1 MSFQP
6 ILREI
11 VEGCRGRAAV
21 LMGPDGIAIDEA
33 TTGAEAEASEEAS
46 VLGVELGRILDEMRK
61 AADSAGVGGLREV
74 QVRFGGAWVLL
85 HPVDDETYVVLA
97 LSPEGNIGK
106 ARYLLRRHQLALR
119 DEL

>member
-1 MSFQP
+1 MSFEP

-11 VEGCRGRAAV
+11 VQGCRGRAAV

-33 TTGAEAEASEEAS
+33 TAEPEASEEAS
-46 VLGVELGRILDEMRK
+46 VLGVEFGRILEEMRK
-61 AADSAGVGGLREV
+61 VADSAGVGGLREV

-85 HPVDDETYVVLA
+85 HPVDEETYVVLA
-97 LSPEGNIGK
+97 LSAEGNVGK